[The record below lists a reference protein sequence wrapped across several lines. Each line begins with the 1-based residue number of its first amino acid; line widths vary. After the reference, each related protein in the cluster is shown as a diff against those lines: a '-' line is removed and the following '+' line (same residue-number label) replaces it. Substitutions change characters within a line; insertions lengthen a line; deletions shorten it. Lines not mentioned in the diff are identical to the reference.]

1 MPIVPSKNLEAL
13 IFCEAH
19 TALFLAQ
26 AANIGLSSAQATS
39 FKNAVVAGRA
49 AWDARQNAIEA
60 ARVATVAMD
69 DALGAMRRSAG
80 DTIRL
85 IKAFAETQSNPNTV
99 YNIAQ
104 IPPPATPSPAGPPG
118 TPTAF
123 KVGLNGDG
131 SITLRWKC
139 VNPVGTAGTVYN
151 VSRRIANQTA
161 FSPLGAVGVREFTD
175 ATIPVSAASS
185 GGVVYR
191 VQAQRAG
198 DFGEPSEQILVQ
210 FGAGGGS
217 LTLTTASESPTI
229 FTEAA

>member
-1 MPIVPSKNLEAL
+1 MPIVPTKNLDAL

-85 IKAFAETQSNPNTV
+85 IKAFAETQSNPNSV
-99 YNIAQ
+99 YNTAQ
-104 IPPPATPSPAGPPG
+104 LPPPAVPSPAGPPG

-131 SITLRWKC
+131 SITLKWKC
-139 VNPVGTAGTVYN
+139 TNPAGTTGTVYN

-175 ATIPVSAASS
+175 ATIPVSAASN